1 MTIKPSWITPSGNLG
16 SFEQGQP
23 LEINFATANTNI
35 IELISGELPKGIRL
49 DIENKLLEGIP
60 IDIGINKSYEF
71 VLRASNNTGPNNSK
85 VVQDRTF
92 NLEITSDSTPILLD
106 PEGTL
111 SIGLLNE
118 NYILNNSTVNYQFT
132 ASVNSVPAG
141 QKLKFYVDED
151 FGNLPPGLK
160 LNEDGLLYGTI
171 TDVLSTD
178 FKSVQGTYDR
188 DYYDV
193 NPYDYGD
200 FLSPAKA
207 ISNIGLGKVTSGLIT
222 YKGFGYLEE
231 PNIVVGGSVNNVVIL
246 NQGLGY
252 TSVPTVVFSNSPTP
266 GGITAKGYAI
276 VEEDP
281 TFIEILEINGGN
293 SDVIAESIIDGG
305 ESDSIFTAELDGEYS
320 LYTSDNPRY
329 KVTGIV
335 ITEPGT
341 GYVTPPTIT
350 FKNQRTGSG
359 AAAVCTLKSGSGAVL
374 IANINNS
381 HVESISVVNPGNG
394 YSEPPLL
401 SFTLP
406 TAGSKILTKIYK
418 FKVTVSNGI
427 NTDSKFYTISVKSE
441 DSLRVDSTFI
451 LSDSRDLDTSRT
463 FIQAPIWITG
473 STLPSIRGDNNFT
486 FDLEVFDPT
495 PNIGK
500 VFFSLMET
508 NFDGTESQLGPAN
521 SVINQNSYAI
531 SSISLSSPTVITLS
545 IGDVFD
551 TGDRIKLSNIAQPS
565 ELNNGVYFVKKKD
578 SFSYELYSDRTLI
591 NKIVTANSLPYT
603 AGGLVRPNF
612 SYLNLD
618 PIGGEIYGFIPY
630 QPEITRTYTFTVKA
644 SRILDDLEVATTFKQ
659 FQLTVKGNINSD
671 ITFITDSNV
680 GSLNPNETSL
690 LRVEAVSTLSSA
702 SLNYQIIPGYGKTN
716 NGFIELNLKEENGE
730 IFIENYGLN
739 PFISLEKGQVYKIN
753 VDLKNFSLSFNTI
766 DNTYFNL
773 GLKHSDGSSG
783 VSAQEKSKGYYIF
796 NVPFNASEKIK
807 LRYKNINNNGL
818 YLRLYKYDELSRQ
831 WLLKK
836 LTPYFSEYD
845 ALINN
850 QEKLSTDEDIIEIF
864 LDYRK
869 TEIQIKKYNKQTLI
883 WELQNFPTTRSTNP
897 TNSSYWLDLDNSNF
911 GILEFRYVGIQ
922 GVWTPIDINVVT
934 SFPSN
939 STGSNGNYLVHNNQ
953 GIYSII
959 RKINGVWKVLQRP
972 GARQQRGAFDPN
984 IFFRSYNQE
993 TPVTNLAGD
1002 VWFKYASIFDGL
1014 DKSINVILKSLDSLP
1029 TDITLSSNG
1038 DIIGKISPSSGRIY
1052 RSYYKENTLYLV
1064 GDVVTFED
1072 NLYICIEQN
1081 RSSGNWYQDL
1091 NKWQT
1096 FFYPKRQFTSF
1107 DVASFGIGEFSI
1119 AGPRGNDNTTI
1130 DKLLRFRV
1138 RVKDTQNVFFKDK
1151 DFTIEYNATFNFS
1164 LTNVYLKPFLQKSV
1178 RDRYFNFITDP
1189 NIFNDK
1195 DIYRIEDEE
1204 FGIQR
1209 NPKMLLIGGLESTF
1223 AERYASAVK
1232 RNYYERPLYFGDI
1245 KKSVAIKNNKVEYEV
1260 IYIEVDDPNE
1270 INNVSVRDR
1279 IKLDFEYDPL
1289 TADYTKIRMDATDVD
1304 VTKSGLDIIFPSS
1317 ITLMQEELK
1326 KTTLE
1331 KLDSVLI
1338 PPTYEDWGVI
1348 PQYQDLND
1356 NDLADDFPLTW
1367 TDVDPVTSSDDWG
1380 GVSERTSLIN
1390 DFLLTT
1396 AQLFVDDSFRPLWM
1410 NSTQDKTGNPIGYV
1424 KAVPICYVKPGKGD
1438 EIIEKIK
1445 KSGFDFKNL
1454 NFTIDR
1460 LIIENAQGESGDKYI
1475 KFINRD
1481 II

>member
-1 MTIKPSWITPSGNLG
+1 MTTKPSWITPPGNLG
-16 SFEQGQP
+16 SFEQGIP
-23 LEINFATANTNI
+23 LEINFSTANTNI
-35 IELISGELPKGIRL
+35 IELISGEIPNGVRL
-49 DIENKLLEGIP
+49 DTENKLLEGVP
-60 IDIGINKSYEF
+60 IDIGINKIYEF

-85 VVQDRTF
+85 IVQDRTF
-92 NLEITSDSTPILLD
+92 SLEITSDSTPILLD

-111 SIGLLNE
+111 NIGLLNE
-118 NYILNNSTVNYQFT
+118 SYILNNSTVNYQFT

-141 QKLKFYVDED
+141 QKLKFYVEED
-151 FGNLPPGLK
+151 FGSLPPGLK

-171 TDVLSTD
+171 TDTLSTD

-207 ISNIGLGKVTSGLIT
+207 VSSIGLGKLTNALIT
-222 YKGFGYLEE
+222 DKGFGYLEE
-231 PNIVVGGSVNNVVIL
+231 PDVVVGGSVNNVVVID
-246 NQGLGY
+246 QGSGY
-252 TSVPTVVFSNSPTP
+252 TSTPTVVFSNSPTP
-266 GGITAKGYAI
+266 GGVTAKGYAV
-276 VEEDP
+276 VENDISYLDI
-281 TFIEILEINGGN
+281 TVVDGGD
-293 SDVIAESIIDGG
+293 SDSFPEYFIDGG
-305 ESDSIFTAELDGEYS
+305 DSDSINSIELDGEYS
-320 LYTSDNPRY
+320 AYQSSGYY
-329 KVTGIV
+329 KITGIV

-341 GYVTPPTIT
+341 GYTTPPTIT

-359 AAAVCTLKSGSGAVL
+359 ATAVCTLKSGSGASL
-374 IANINNS
+374 IANIKDS
-381 HVESISVVNPGNG
+381 YVESVSVVNSGNG

-406 TAGSKILTKIYK
+406 TSGSKVITKVYK
-418 FKVTVSNGI
+418 FKVTVTNGV
-427 NTDSKFYTISVKSE
+427 NSDTKAYTIAVKSE

-451 LSDSRDLDTSRT
+451 LSDTSELDTSRT

-500 VFFSLMET
+500 VFFSLMDT

-521 SVINQNSYAI
+521 TVINQNSYGI
-531 SSISLSSPTVITLS
+531 TSISASSPTVITLS

-551 TGDRIKLSNIAQPS
+551 TGDRIKLSNIVQPS
-565 ELNNGVYFVKKKD
+565 ELNNGIYFLKKID
-578 SFSYELYSDRTLI
+578 SFSYELYADRTLI

-603 AGGLVRPNF
+603 TGGVVRPNF

-644 SRILDDLEVATTFKQ
+644 SRILDELEVATTFKQ
-659 FQLTVKGNINSD
+659 FQLTIKGNINSD
-671 ITFITDSNV
+671 INFITDRNV
-680 GSLNPNETSL
+680 GTLNPNETSL
-690 LRVEAVSTLSSA
+690 LKIEAVSTLSSA
-702 SLNYQIIPGYGKTN
+702 SLNYQVVPGFGRSST
-716 NGFIELNLKEENGE
+716 GFIELTLKEKNGE
-730 IFIENYGLN
+730 IFVEDYGIN
-739 PFISLEKGQVYKIN
+739 PYIFLEKGQVYKIN
-753 VDLKNFSLSFNTI
+753 VDLQNFSLSFNTS
-766 DNTYFNL
+766 DGTYFNT

-783 VSAQEKSKGYYIF
+783 ISAQEKSKGYYIF
-796 NVPFNASEKIK
+796 NVPFDTTEKIN
-807 LRYKNINNNGL
+807 LRYKNINNDGL
-818 YLRLYKYDELSRQ
+818 YFRLYKYNEFNRRWVLREL
-831 WLLKK
+831 K
-836 LTPYFSEYD
+836 PYFSEYD
-845 ALINN
+845 ALTNN
-850 QEKLSTDEDIIEIF
+850 QEKLSTNEDIIETF

-883 WELQNFPTTRSTNP
+883 WELQNFPTTKASNP
-897 TNSSYWLDLDNSNF
+897 NNNSYWLDLENSNF
-911 GILEFRYVGIQ
+911 GILEFRYVGVS
-922 GVWTPIDINVVT
+922 GVWTPIDINVVS

-939 STGSNGNYLVHNNQ
+939 SIGTNGNYLVYNDQ
-953 GIYSII
+953 GIFSII

-972 GARQQRGAFDPN
+972 AAGQQRGAFDPN
-984 IFFRSYNQE
+984 VFFRTYE
-993 TPVTNLAGD
+993 DEAPVTNLEGD

-1014 DKSINVILKSLDSLP
+1014 DKNITVILKSLDSLP

-1038 DIIGKISPSSGRIY
+1038 DIIGKISPSSGKIY
-1052 RSYYKENTLYLV
+1052 KSFYKANTLYLV

-1072 NLYICIEQN
+1072 NLYICIAQN
-1081 RSSGNWYQDL
+1081 RSSGNWFQDI
-1091 NKWQT
+1091 NNWQS
-1096 FFYPKRQFTSF
+1096 FFYSKRQFTSF

-1119 AGPRGNDNTTI
+1119 AGPRGNDSTTI

-1138 RVKDTQNVFFKDK
+1138 RVKDTQNVFFRDK
-1151 DFTIEYNATFNFS
+1151 DFTIEYNSTFNFS
-1164 LTNVYLKPFLQKSV
+1164 LTNVYLKPFLQKSI

-1189 NIFNDK
+1189 TIFSDK

-1209 NPKMLLIGGLESTF
+1209 NPKMLLLGGLESTL

-1232 RNYYERPLYFGDI
+1232 RNYYDRPLYFGNI
-1245 KKSVAIKNNKVEYEV
+1245 KKAVALKNNNIEYEV
-1260 IYIEVDDPNE
+1260 IYVEIDDPNE
-1270 INNVSVRDR
+1270 INNISVRDR

-1289 TADYTKIRMDATDVD
+1289 TADYTKIRMDGTDID
-1304 VTKSGLDIIFPSS
+1304 VTKSGLDMIFPSS

-1326 KTTLE
+1326 KVTLE

-1348 PQYQDLND
+1348 PQYQDLNN

-1380 GVSERTSLIN
+1380 GVSERTALID
-1390 DFLLTT
+1390 DFLLTI
-1396 AQLFVDDSFRPLWM
+1396 AQLFTDDSFRPLWM
-1410 NSTQDKTGNPIGYV
+1410 NSTQDKSGNPIGYV
-1424 KAVPICYVKPGKGD
+1424 KAIPICYVKPGKGD

-1460 LIIENAQGESGDKYI
+1460 LIIENAEGESGDKYI